1 MRAMVGREEPVDPPV
16 LRRPLPF
23 SRAWLAAFV
32 LGVIAVGWTAIV
44 VEFDG
49 RAERA
54 HVERLRAVVGDM
66 ERALVSEEGYRLVR
80 GTEDLIAITAARPDS
95 GAEELDRIWNRVE
108 ILTTRAEET
117 PREDLQSFTDIVA
130 RLRTASS
137 ELEGMVGETDSGPGL
152 FGS

>member
-16 LRRPLPF
+16 ARRPLPF

-32 LGVIAVGWTAIV
+32 LGVIAIGWTAVV

-49 RAERA
+49 RAERS
-54 HVERLRAVVGDM
+54 HVDRLRTVVDDM
-66 ERALVSEEGYRLVR
+66 ERAIASEEGYRLVK
-80 GTEDLIAITAARPDS
+80 GAEDLMAVTAARRDS
-95 GAEELDRIWNRVE
+95 GAEELDRLWNRVE
-108 ILTTRAEET
+108 ILTARAQET
-117 PREDLQSFTDIVA
+117 PRSDVQSFTDIVA

-137 ELEGMVGETDSGPGL
+137 ELEQVVGEPDSGPGL